1 MAMTARPIKMPAM
14 SFTKKTINE
23 IVTIKAII
31 PTVIST
37 IAFPKPITVLA
48 YLTWQLNKSLGMKS
62 CYMSFV

>member
-31 PTVIST
+31 PT
-37 IAFPKPITVLA
+37 AF
-48 YLTWQLNKSLGMKS
+48 LNP
-62 CYMSFV
+62 

>member
-48 YLTWQLNKSLGMKS
+48 YLT
-62 CYMSFV
+62 